1 MLSRDA
7 VLHGLTLLAEQL
19 DARGFEVTV
28 HVIGGAA
35 VMLSVRPDRQLTSD
49 VDAWIN
55 YRGNEALRTAV
66 IETVKNI
73 ARANLEFPDDW
84 LNDTAAIFIPEAVTG
99 DLSDWS
105 PLTRVGRVAV
115 VVASADVLLAM
126 KLLAGRGRRDISD
139 LWPLTA
145 ACGFSTAQ
153 QVKTLFDRMY
163 PHDEM
168 APAAQRWLAS
178 FGESSQTHNDQPLTE

>member
-19 DARGFEVTV
+19 NARGIEVTI

-35 VMLSVRPDRQLTSD
+35 VMLTARPDRQLSSD

-55 YRGNEALRTAV
+55 CRGNEALRTAV

-84 LNDTAAIFIPEAVTG
+84 LNDTAAIFIPEAITG

-105 PLTRVGRVAV
+105 PLIRVGRVAV

-126 KLLAGRGRRDISD
+126 KLLAGRGRRDIPD
-139 LWPLTA
+139 LQPLLA
-145 ACGFSTAQ
+145 ACGFTTAQ
-153 QVKTLFDRMY
+153 QVKDLFDRMY
-163 PHDEM
+163 PDDEM
-168 APAAQRWLAS
+168 GAAAERWIAG
-178 FGESSQTHNDQPLTE
+178 FGESSLTHDDQP